1 MSIAHEAALA
11 QANLRAS
18 DPNDSAKR
26 LTCAATT
33 EEPLASEIK
42 PLRKQLA
49 SLLSTPVTSN
59 QPCASGKAQRA
70 HEGP

>member
-1 MSIAHEAALA
+1 MDALYRARDMSIAHEAALS
-11 QANLRAS
+11 QTNLRAS

-26 LTCAATT
+26 QTCAATT

-49 SLLSTPVTSN
+49 SLLSDPVLVA
-59 QPCASGKAQRA
+59 QP
-70 HEGP
+70 H